1 MKFHLLFPPLTY
13 VPLLLIRDLN
23 LSLFCFREDIR
34 DLQQKAGDCGGWG
47 LAASQLL
54 PPTEQRLGSFGM
66 VLEAHTWSL
75 VLGAKVAP
83 LQ

>member
-1 MKFHLLFPPLTY
+1 MKFPLLFPPQTY

-23 LSLFCFREDIR
+23 LSLFCLGADIR
-34 DLQQKAGDCGGWG
+34 GLQQKAGDCGRWG

-54 PPTEQRLGSFGM
+54 HPTEQRLGPFGM

-75 VLGAKVAP
+75 VLGAKVSP